1 MLKGSKQSMKKTFL
15 FVLILSLI
23 LSFTFI
29 GVHDT
34 YAADNSDYSNEYL
47 QTYQA
52 GIKAR
57 IINPKHVSYEAFA
70 DECKTEIAPV
80 YKTYLKQGG
89 TGNFQQFAADNNY
102 DQDPEGAENEQS
114 TNANGIQILKANT
127 TNARKGY
134 HMKAGDILIC
144 HGTNSSG
151 YFLGHAAIATSSK
164 YIIEMQGSEFAR
176 DNNKHTPKKT
186 FFKSHTKGKAYVLVY
201 RMKKHPHYANDAGA
215 YAFHRF
221 YSKKGAHKKTVHLWY
236 FVPSHLYS
244 INPNYCSKLVYQ
256 AYWWGATKKALNR
269 FDNGH
274 VVTPYGLVGDFLGSY
289 KPAKIHK
296 ITSY

>member
-1 MLKGSKQSMKKTFL
+1 LAQVAYSDGCLQ
-15 FVLILSLI
+15 LSLI

-52 GIKAR
+52 GIKAG

-144 HGTNSSG
+144 HGTGSTG
-151 YFLGHAAIATSSK
+151 YFLGHAAIANSSK
-164 YIIEMQGSEFAR
+164 YVLEMEGSGHP
-176 DNNKHTPKKT
+176 NVHTKKKT
-186 FFKSHTKGKAYVLVY
+186 FFQRNTKGKAYVLVY
-201 RMKKHPHYANDAGA
+201 REKKHTTYAKKAASYA
-215 YAFHRF
+215 YNNM
-221 YSKKGAHKKTVHLWY
+221 YKYTYIWYMITTNLYHKS
-236 FVPSHLYS
+236 PS
-244 INPNYCSKLVYQ
+244 YCSKYVYL
-256 AYWWGATKKALNR
+256 AYYWGDFRKGIRNWH
-269 FDNGH
+269 DSPH
-274 VVTPYGLVGDFLGSY
+274 IVTPYGLIGNFQGSY
-289 KPAKIHK
+289 KPSKIHK